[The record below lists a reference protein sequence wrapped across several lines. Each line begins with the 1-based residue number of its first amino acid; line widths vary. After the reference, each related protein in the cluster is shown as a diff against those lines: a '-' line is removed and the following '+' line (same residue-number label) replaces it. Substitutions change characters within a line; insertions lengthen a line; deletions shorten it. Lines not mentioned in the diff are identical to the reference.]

1 MATEIP
7 EKGDQVSWKWS
18 GSRPSGEVAEVKEGD
33 LTITSNRGN
42 DITRHG
48 KPGDPAV
55 HVARSGNDVVKTA
68 HELTIEEKANGS
80 SGTSTGDDKG
90 EKGDSGSDITVEAN
104 GNAKAGDKHE
114 RDGTFEQNAVKD
126 KDEDIEMGSQN
137 NEDDDNDGAEDDDD
151 GENDDPKTKEPVAK
165 KQKTTKKDSGS
176 KEDGEAKGKRG
187 RPKKSDSTKGPVQK
201 KQPKSAATEDG
212 KPRRSSRLA
221 S

>member
-90 EKGDSGSDITVEAN
+90 EKGDSGSDDTFEAN

-114 RDGTFEQNAVKD
+114 RDGTSEQNAVKD
-126 KDEDIEMGSQN
+126 KDEDGEMESQN
-137 NEDDDNDGAEDDDD
+137 NDDDDN
-151 GENDDPKTKEPVAK
+151 GENDDPETKEPVAK

-176 KEDGEAKGKRG
+176 NEDDEAKGRRG
-187 RPKKSDSTKGPVQK
+187 RPKKGDSTKGPAQK